1 LLIDSISKSTID
13 NQQSFNMAQ
22 IRTGLLGE
30 IVAMSWDTL
39 TTSKMRS
46 ALTVLGVVI
55 GITSIV
61 GMTSLIRGFDNS
73 LRDSIKQLG
82 PNTII
87 VQKWGALSFASG
99 KSFLEVA
106 RRPNLSKEDAQA
118 IERDCPSVGL
128 IDVWLGAFGNTQ
140 SRIYYGHEKTKQ
152 VMILGAT
159 ENWAAVNSAKLE
171 YGRLF
176 LPTEVEHRRQVVVLG
191 NNPWQSLFPNI
202 DPIGKVVRI
211 GSNEFTVIGVLG
223 KRPSPGGFS
232 TGADDFAVVPFTAH
246 EKFYGKVLKGSAK
259 ISASSFNPAV
269 FRTAMIAV
277 VPREGMREQA
287 MREVEAVMRI
297 RHKLNLDQPNDFDI
311 VTQDAVLKVWE
322 QISSATFLALIVI
335 SSIALMVGGIGVM
348 AIMMI
353 SVTERTREIGVRKA
367 LGARRREILWQFLIE
382 AAFLTSAGGV
392 LGILFGSSI
401 GLIVHWASGFPVS
414 LPWWSFAIGIGF
426 SASVGIFFGL
436 FPAIKASRLDPIE
449 ALRYE

>member
-1 LLIDSISKSTID
+1 
-13 NQQSFNMAQ
+13 MA
-22 IRTGLLGE
+22 IMRTGLFTE
-30 IVAMSWDTL
+30 IFAMAFDTL
-39 TTSKMRS
+39 RTSKMRS

-73 LRDSIKQLG
+73 LRESIGQLG
-82 PNTII
+82 PNTIM
-87 VQKWGALSFASG
+87 VQKMGALSFASG

-106 RRPNLSKEDAQA
+106 RRPNLTMEDARA
-118 IERDCPSVGL
+118 IERECPSVAL
-128 IDVWLGAFGNTQ
+128 VDVWLGATGNTQ
-140 SRIYYGHEKTKQ
+140 ERIFYGNEKTKRLG
-152 VMILGAT
+152 VLGAT
-159 ENWAAVNSAKLE
+159 ENWAAVNFAKLE
-171 YGRLF
+171 AGRLF
-176 LPTEVEHRRQVVVLG
+176 ISAEVEHRRQVVILG
-191 NNPWQSLFPNI
+191 NTPWESLFPNV

-211 GSNEFTVIGVLG
+211 GAVQFTVIGVLG
-223 KRPSPGGFS
+223 KRPSPGNLG
-232 TGADDFAVVPFTAH
+232 GADDFVIIPYGTY
-246 EKFYGKVLKGSAK
+246 EKIYGKVLKGSAK
-259 ISASSFNPAV
+259 ISATNFNPAV

-277 VPREGMREQA
+277 VPREGARDAA
-287 MREVEAVMRI
+287 MREVEGLLRS
-297 RHKLNLDQPNDFDI
+297 RHRLKLDEPNDFDLA
-311 VTQDAVLKVWE
+311 TQDAILKVWE
-322 QISSATFLALIVI
+322 QISQATFLALVVI

-382 AAFLTSAGGV
+382 AVFLTSVGGL

-401 GLIVHWASGFPVS
+401 GLLVHALSGFPVS